1 MTKKIVLTGTHL
13 TPALA
18 LIDKLKQEK
27 WQITYLGRQTSFAGS
42 HQPAIEKQLLPT
54 KKIKFISIT
63 SPKLQR
69 HNLPAS
75 LFHLFRFPLGLT
87 QSLYHLKKLQPAIV
101 ISFGGYVA
109 VPVCLA
115 AKFLKIPLIIHE
127 QTLAAGLTSKLTA
140 RLADK
145 IALSWS
151 VSTKYFPANKTIL
164 TGNPLRQALLNLK
177 PLASPSQPPAIYI
190 TGGNQGSQIIN
201 HTLNQIILKL
211 LQQYTLYHQFG
222 LAQSESDW
230 QKQQNLRRSLPSDLK
245 KRYFLKRWFTTQDLA
260 SLLPRT
266 KLVICRSGI
275 NTITELAYLK
285 KPALLI
291 PLPHTQKH
299 EQQLNAQFLNSL
311 GLALILPQS
320 QLSVDSL
327 LKAIN
332 QALKQLPRQSSQN
345 FPQDLVKQATNN
357 LYQAITQLLSDRQKN

>member
-27 WQITYLGRQTSFAGS
+27 WQITYLGRQTSLRGS
-42 HQPAIEKQLLPT
+42 HQPAIEKQLLPS
-54 KKIKFISIT
+54 KKIKFIPIT

-69 HNLPAS
+69 YNLPVS

-87 QSLYHLKKLQPAIV
+87 QSFYHLRKLQPAIV
-101 ISFGGYVA
+101 VSFGGYVA

-115 AKFLKIPLIIHE
+115 AKLLKIPLIIHE

-140 RLADK
+140 QLADK
-145 IALSWS
+145 IALSWP

-164 TGNPLRQALLNLK
+164 TGNPIRQALLKLK
-177 PLASPSQPPAIYI
+177 PPASSSQPTAIYI

-201 HTLNQIILKL
+201 HTLNQILLKL
-211 LQQYTLYHQFG
+211 LQQHTLYHQFG
-222 LAQSESDW
+222 LAQSETDW
-230 QKQQNLRRSLPSDLK
+230 QKQQNLRRSLPSELK
-245 KRYFLKRWFTTQDLA
+245 KRYFLKRWFTTQDLT

-266 KLVICRSGI
+266 KLVVSRAGI

-285 KPALLI
+285 KSAVLI
-291 PLPHTQKH
+291 PLTHTQKH
-299 EQQLNAQFLNSL
+299 EQHLNAQFLNSL
-311 GLALILPQS
+311 GLALILPQN
-320 QLSVDSL
+320 QLSPDSL
-327 LKAIN
+327 RKTIY
-332 QALKQLPRQSSQN
+332 QALNQLPQPPKRD
-345 FPQDLVKQATNN
+345 FPRDLVKQATNN